1 MRKMSR
7 SDGGAKYIK
16 AAKTHTD
23 KDGQP
28 VRSHWLV
35 LSQRVGDNV
44 RHRTLLNLGTDYPV
58 PKEKWK
64 NVTELAEALLRG
76 QPTLFEAEADVWT
89 AAEDIVAKLRA
100 GGFRPEA
107 IQEEA
112 RKPEIATVDLDTL
125 EHENPRTV
133 GCEHL
138 SLNALD
144 DLGFAE
150 ILHDLGIKGREGRIA
165 TALIVA
171 RMVHPGSERETSRW
185 LRRDSATAELLH
197 LEGDRKALRRRTLY
211 RIGELLWRHRA
222 AIQRELFNRERS
234 LLDIPDTIAFYD
246 FTNVH
251 YHGQT
256 DGELPR
262 FGRSKQKRLTS

>member
-35 LSQRVGDNV
+35 LSQRVGDKV

-107 IQEEA
+107 IPA
-112 RKPEIATVDLDTL
+112 F
-125 EHENPRTV
+125 PR
-133 GCEHL
+133 
-138 SLNALD
+138 
-144 DLGFAE
+144 
-150 ILHDLGIKGREGRIA
+150 GRSRRGTGSGA
-165 TALIVA
+165 
-171 RMVHPGSERETSRW
+171 PGQPS
-185 LRRDSATAELLH
+185 
-197 LEGDRKALRRRTLY
+197 RRRTF
-211 RIGELLWRHRA
+211 RCCVRNGRA
-222 AIQRELFNRERS
+222 YKV
-234 LLDIPDTIAFYD
+234 IP
-246 FTNVH
+246 
-251 YHGQT
+251 
-256 DGELPR
+256 P
-262 FGRSKQKRLTS
+262 

>member
-1 MRKMSR
+1 M
-7 SDGGAKYIK
+7 YIK
-16 AAKTHTD
+16 ATKTHTD

-28 VRSHWLV
+28 VRSHRLV
-35 LSQRVGDNV
+35 LAQRVGDRV

-64 NVTELAEALLRG
+64 VITDLAEALLLGR
-76 QPTLFEAEADVWT
+76 PPLLEAAPDVQA

-100 GGFRPEA
+100 RGFRPEA

-112 RKPEIATVDLDTL
+112 RKPEVATVNLDTL

-133 GCEHL
+133 GCERL
-138 SLNALD
+138 CLNALD

-171 RMVHPGSERETSRW
+171 RMVHPASERETSRW
-185 LRRDSATAELLH
+185 LRHDSATAELLQ
-197 LEGDRKALRRRTLY
+197 LEGDRKALRRKTLY
-211 RIGELLWRHRA
+211 RIGDLLWRHRA
-222 AIQRELFNRERS
+222 AIQRELFNRERT
-234 LLDIPDTIAFYD
+234 LLAIPDTIAFYD
-246 FTNVH
+246 LTNVH
-251 YHGQT
+251 YHGHT
-256 DGELPR
+256 
-262 FGRSKQKRLTS
+262 

>member
-35 LSQRVGDNV
+35 LSQRIGDKV

-125 EHENPRTV
+125 EHEKP
-133 GCEHL
+133 
-138 SLNALD
+138 NALALVPFWYPAD
-144 DLGFAE
+144 
-150 ILHDLGIKGREGRIA
+150 ISVN
-165 TALIVA
+165 LIV
-171 RMVHPGSERETSRW
+171 RVLKH
-185 LRRDSATAELLH
+185 
-197 LEGDRKALRRRTLY
+197 
-211 RIGELLWRHRA
+211 
-222 AIQRELFNRERS
+222 S
-234 LLDIPDTIAFYD
+234 LC
-246 FTNVH
+246 V
-251 YHGQT
+251 
-256 DGELPR
+256 
-262 FGRSKQKRLTS
+262 RLVYPQVL